1 MPNGHTK
8 FYCDLAFGMLKKKFK
23 NSFISNLNELK
34 QCVLDSTPLSKL
46 NQCQLVGNE
55 KGNDINVIQYSWSDW
70 FEENGFKS
78 LPGKTKYHYFKF
90 TRPCYVSVKES
101 YLDEYTEVKIIEGF
115 DTNLDLP
122 PMLEVPKLPFD
133 RQKYLFEKIRSFCRE
148 DSKDILCSDPT
159 TDIFKPG
166 SIVTLKTTV
175 RSAERTRAIK
185 CCSKCRKQGHNK
197 NNCLTEE

>member
-55 KGNDINVIQYSWSDW
+55 KENDINVIQYSWSDW
-70 FEENGFKS
+70 FEENGFRS
-78 LPGKTKYHYFKF
+78 LPGIAKYHYFKF
-90 TRPCYVSVKES
+90 THPCYVTVKES
-101 YLDEYTEVKIIEGF
+101 YLDEYTEVKLIEGF

-133 RQKYLFEKIRSFCRE
+133 RQNIYLKKFDLFVEKIQKIFFVQ
-148 DSKDILCSDPT
+148 ILPQ
-159 TDIFKPG
+159 IFLNQ
-166 SIVTLKTTV
+166 VQL
-175 RSAERTRAIK
+175 
-185 CCSKCRKQGHNK
+185 
-197 NNCLTEE
+197 